1 MLRIILLFLIGSL
14 VLNVM
19 ADSAIVISIAGKK
32 FIAEIEDTVT
42 GKAFVEK
49 LPLTLEMSE
58 LNGNEKY
65 CYGVTLPT
73 AARRYDTI
81 EAGDLMLYGANC
93 VVLFYDKAG
102 GYSYTRIGKIK
113 SAERLASA
121 LGKGGVTVKFEKALL
136 NASITMTDGK
146 PQIGVESNL
155 PSWMK
160 IKTLAARFLSTSENE
175 WKDYDTLSQEE
186 REQFRFFKL
195 QAVE

>member
-1 MLRIILLFLIGSL
+1 M
-14 VLNVM
+14 NVM

-81 EAGDLMLYGANC
+81 EAGDLMLYGSNC
-93 VVLFYDKAG
+93 VVLFYDTAG

-113 SAERLASA
+113 STNGLASA
-121 LGKGGVTVKFEKALL
+121 LGKGAVSVTFEKARLEA
-136 NASITMTDGK
+136 NITMVNGEPK
-146 PQIGVESNL
+146 VEIETNL
-155 PSWMK
+155 PDE
-160 IKTLAARFLSTSENE
+160 INIEILAAPSLSVSDDE
-175 WKDYDTLSQEE
+175 WKDYTKLTKEE
-186 REQFRFFKL
+186 KEQVHFFKL
-195 QAVE
+195 RTVE